1 MLPSI
6 ASGLRCGPA
15 AGWRQCV
22 RVLATVG
29 GVAVRVVPGPP
40 VLALVRF
47 LGCWVRSKPPAP
59 PVRPHSNDALVRVDT
74 DTAPLTRRRLSM
86 ISVLPEEDGPTS
98 SIHTGGPGMSL
109 AATVASAAS
118 TAVWSGRQCRRRT
131 YVISTHAWGRNL
143 PGDGISTH
151 TPGLTISRSSLA
163 HHCHGC
169 GRSQRPTPK

>member
-1 MLPSI
+1 
-6 ASGLRCGPA
+6 
-15 AGWRQCV
+15 
-22 RVLATVG
+22 
-29 GVAVRVVPGPP
+29 
-40 VLALVRF
+40 
-47 LGCWVRSKPPAP
+47 
-59 PVRPHSNDALVRVDT
+59 
-74 DTAPLTRRRLSM
+74 M

-131 YVISTHAWGRNL
+131 YVISTHGMGPKPPR
-143 PGDGISTH
+143 DGISTH

-169 GRSQRPTPK
+169 GRSQRPNAEMRNYSGSVRVTTAASLTKAVPVTARVAAAAYGNDMRLQRLGGEAVASRHVGLRIHLYRNHGSIVPGKRSAVR